1 MKKSPFKIT
10 IFIISIVT
18 LILALVL
25 CIYFNAFS
33 IFTQI
38 QFWNSVKT
46 FFENSY
52 VVNIITSIAVI
63 ILMYFIQLIYCKRKI
78 KQDFRCNEI
87 IEDIQDGLDKSNAL
101 ISAADVVLRIKSNDQ
116 ITEDQHIYYQ
126 FYNENKSKFDI
137 INMIFTYE
145 NNNILISSIQ
155 SSFFINLNFKLLNI
169 INNIKN
175 RLPTISKK
183 YKDIEKL
190 FAESDK
196 NNTEII
202 CKLDNQ
208 IMHYL
213 IDLRFMTQYWQKLL
227 DYLKYDPIETKTY
240 IALFKN
246 EYDTEEKLIQYLNQP
261 IKEQTKNYKRIM
273 RVARHQIKKQRWTNF
288 FNKE

>member
-18 LILALVL
+18 LILSFVL

-38 QFWNSVKT
+38 PFWNSVKE
-46 FFENSY
+46 FFENGY
-52 VVNIITSIAVI
+52 VINVITSIAVI
-63 ILMYFIQLIYCKRKI
+63 ILMYFIQLTYCKRKI
-78 KQDFRCNEI
+78 KQDYRCNEV

-101 ISAADVVLRIKSNDQ
+101 ISAADIFLGTKLNDQ
-116 ITEDQHIYYQ
+116 TTEEQHNHYQ
-126 FYNENKSKFDI
+126 FYNDNKAKFDV
-137 INMIFTYE
+137 INPIFTYE
-145 NNNILISSIQ
+145 NNDILISSIQ
-155 SSFFINLNFKLLNI
+155 SVFFINLNFKLLNI

-175 RLPTISKK
+175 RLPTISAK

-190 FAESDK
+190 FVESDK
-196 NNTEII
+196 NNTETI

-208 IMHYL
+208 IKHYL

-240 IALFKN
+240 IAFFKN
-246 EYDTEEKLIQYLNQP
+246 EYDTEEKLIHYLNQP
-261 IKEQTKNYKRIM
+261 IKEKTKNYKHIM
-273 RVARHQIKKQRWTNF
+273 RVARRQIRKQRWSNF